1 MIKLLTERLLIRD
14 PIIDDL
20 FEHHELMSN
29 EKTMRY
35 WQSSLTKNIDES
47 RENLQKAIE
56 EANSKNRKLYFLK
69 IFNKLTNEY
78 IGEIGYT
85 VIKETPL
92 GKIIGLGYALKEKF
106 WGKGFATEAT
116 KKMIEFAFE
125 KDNVYRISAG
135 CLKDNIGSENVM
147 VKCGMIKEAEFKE
160 YTFHENIMKD
170 RVEYRLLK
178 HEWKKYSF
186 F

>member
-29 EKTMRY
+29 E
-35 WQSSLTKNIDES
+35 
-47 RENLQKAIE
+47 
-56 EANSKNRKLYFLK
+56 
-69 IFNKLTNEY
+69 Y

-85 VIKETPL
+85 VNKETPL

-135 CLKDNIGSENVM
+135 CLKDNIGSEKVM

-160 YTFHENIMKD
+160 HTFHENIMKD
-170 RVEYRLLK
+170 R
-178 HEWKKYSF
+178 F
-186 F
+186 